1 MFNVVVV
8 IQAAEQR
15 TTMSQVQYYK
25 EVDLSIIVP
34 VYNEEGNVELL
45 YNEIVDVLSGYDK
58 SYELVFIDDG
68 SVDRSFEI
76 LNQIQLFDDHILLV
90 QFKKNF
96 GQTAALAAGFQQSHG
111 KVVITLDG
119 DLQNDPADI
128 PMMVEKLEEGF
139 DLVCGWRSPRAD
151 NYFLRI
157 IPSRV
162 ANYVIGLVTDVKL
175 HDYGCTLKVMRNDIA
190 KNLELYGDMHR
201 LIPALASFHG
211 ADICEVKV
219 NHRSR
224 RSGTSKYGLARTFGV
239 ILDVLTL
246 KFFMS
251 YSSRPIQFFG
261 GLGLFLGFVGCS
273 ILGWYGLQY
282 FAFGLSLNDRP
293 MLLLAVLLVVAGLQF
308 ITFGLLAELQIRTYH
323 ESQNKSIY
331 KIRKIFGKVDSA
343 SSK

>member
-1 MFNVVVV
+1 MAIAPAPNCDRGLSVV
-8 IQAAEQR
+8 
-15 TTMSQVQYYK
+15 
-25 EVDLSIIVP
+25 VP

-68 SVDRSFEI
+68 SIDRSFEI
-76 LNQIQLFDDHILLV
+76 LNQIQLSDDHILLV
-90 QFKKNF
+90 QFRKNF
-96 GQTAALAAGFQQSHG
+96 GQTAALAAGLQHSQG
-111 KVVITLDG
+111 KVIITLDA

-128 PMMVEKLEEGF
+128 PMMVDKLEEGF

-162 ANYVIGLVTDVKL
+162 ANYVIGLLTDLKL
-175 HDYGCTLKVMRNDIA
+175 HDYGCTLKAMRHDLA

-219 NHRSR
+219 NHRPR
-224 RSGTSKYGLARTFGV
+224 RTGTSKYGLTRTFGV
-239 ILDVLTL
+239 ILDMLTL
-246 KFFMS
+246 KFFMN
-251 YSSRPIQFFG
+251 YSSRPIQLFG
-261 GLGLFLGFVGCS
+261 GLGLFFGFVGCL

-282 FAFGLSLNDRP
+282 FAFGMSLNNRP
-293 MLLLAVLLVVAGLQF
+293 MLLLAVLIVVAGLQF

-323 ESQNKSIY
+323 ESQNKPIY
-331 KIRKIFGKVDSA
+331 KIRKTFGKIDGT